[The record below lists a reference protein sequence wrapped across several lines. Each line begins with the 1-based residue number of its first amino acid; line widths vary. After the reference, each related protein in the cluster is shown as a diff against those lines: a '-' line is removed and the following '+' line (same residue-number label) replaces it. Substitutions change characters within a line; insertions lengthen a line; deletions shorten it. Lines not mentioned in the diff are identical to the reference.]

1 MSGIHRKIR
10 SVLSGTGS
18 SLPSRIVP
26 NAEFVGMVDTSD
38 EWIRTRT
45 GIRERRFVGPGETSG
60 SLGVIAAR
68 HALASARLDPAEIDL
83 IVCATVTPDMMTPA
97 NACIIQNALGCRQI
111 PAFDIAAACT
121 GFMYALSVADQYI
134 RNEEARHVLVVGTE
148 VLSRAMDLTDR
159 NTCILF
165 GDGAGAVVLSGAE
178 KTERGIQLVRL
189 FSDGASQHQITVPS
203 TVTPA
208 PASGKP
214 LGNHVRMNGREVFR
228 FAVCRMIELIE
239 DAQVETQR
247 IGRKIDLLIPHQVNK
262 RIIDSALESTDFP
275 ADRVMINLDRYG
287 NTSAASVP
295 IALDEA
301 IAEGRAKVGD
311 TVLLVAFGGGL
322 TWGSAIVTL

>member
-1 MSGIHRKIR
+1 MNRKKKAALR
-10 SVLSGTGS
+10 GTGS
-18 SLPSRIVP
+18 SLPARVVT
-26 NAEFVGMVDTSD
+26 NDEFVDTIDTSD

-45 GIRERRFVGPGETSG
+45 GIRERRFAEDKDTSA
-60 SLGVIAAR
+60 SLGISAAEK
-68 HALASARLDPAEIDL
+68 ALSKALMPADELDL

-97 NACIIQNALGCRQI
+97 NACSIQAALGCRQI
-111 PAFDIAAACT
+111 PAFDISAACT
-121 GFMYALSVADQYI
+121 GFLYAMSVADQFI
-134 RNEEARHVLVVGTE
+134 RSGQARNVLIVGTE

-165 GDGAGAVVLSGAE
+165 GDGAGAAVLSASHNEAE
-178 KTERGIQLVRL
+178 GIHLVRL
-189 FSDGASQHQITVPS
+189 YSDGTHRNQSLIQVPS
-203 TVTPA
+203 KVTT
-208 PASGKP
+208 ASVTGEKP
-214 LGNHVRMNGREVFR
+214 LEFVRMNGREVFR

-239 DAQVETQR
+239 EAALECQR
-247 IGRKIDLLIPHQVNK
+247 NGRKIDLLIPHQVNQ

-275 ADRVMINLDRYG
+275 ADKVMVNLDRYG

-301 IAEGRAKVGD
+301 LETGRAKKGD